1 LKYLILLFFIF
12 NLYSGSLIC
21 QCFDFEVNNSFLD
34 PSEPAV
40 VDEKIKLSFTFCN
53 KKDALELDALDPLLI
68 LIENE
73 KLSPIDS
80 FETGIFQ
87 VIDSLFNAKYS
98 EGTWTLTQRSRLPAN
113 TCINISS
120 FFYVTDDSFSSDPNI
135 GSVIRV
141 IEPSLIDNIMG
152 CNNIGNNEIEIF
164 TYTVDFSPPVDLIS
178 FTASQ
183 DERVA
188 LLEWETTN
196 EISVV
201 NYLIERS
208 YDGIEFTQ
216 IGIVESE
223 FNSSELLSYSYID
236 SYPRHGFNYYRFK
249 QIDAE
254 GEGSYSPT
262 RSLFFDLSSVLQ
274 DYEIVPNPIEDYFRI
289 IGTGLTEEY
298 DFKILDTYGNLIQEG
313 SVNKYDMTDV
323 SLLNSGIYIVF
334 LFSEQVIIHSNKI
347 FKL

>member
-1 LKYLILLFFIF
+1 LKYLILLLFIF
-12 NLYSGSLIC
+12 SLYSGSLIC

-34 PSEPAV
+34 PSLPAV

-53 KKDALELDALDPLLI
+53 KRDALELDALDPLLI
-68 LIENE
+68 LIENN
-73 KLSPIDS
+73 KLLPIDS
-80 FETGIFQ
+80 FETGVFQ
-87 VIDSLFNAKYS
+87 VIDSLFSATYDKS
-98 EGTWTLTQRSRLPAN
+98 TWTLTQRSTLPAN
-113 TCINISS
+113 TCINIST
-120 FFYVTDDSFSSDPNI
+120 FFKVTDDSFSSSPNI
-135 GSVIRV
+135 GSVIKV
-141 IEPSLIDNIMG
+141 IEPSFIDDTMD
-152 CNNIGNNEIEIF
+152 CNSIENNQIEVF

-208 YDGIEFTQ
+208 YDGFEFTQ

-223 FNSSELLSYSYID
+223 FNSAELLSYSYID

-262 RSLFFDLSSVLQ
+262 KSLFFDRSSVLQ
-274 DYEIVPNPIEDYFRI
+274 DYEIVPNSIEDYFKI

-298 DFKILDTYGNLIQEG
+298 DFKIFDTYGNLIQEG

-323 SLLNSGIYIVF
+323 SLLNSGVYIVF
-334 LFSEQVIIHSNKI
+334 LFSDQAIIHSNKI